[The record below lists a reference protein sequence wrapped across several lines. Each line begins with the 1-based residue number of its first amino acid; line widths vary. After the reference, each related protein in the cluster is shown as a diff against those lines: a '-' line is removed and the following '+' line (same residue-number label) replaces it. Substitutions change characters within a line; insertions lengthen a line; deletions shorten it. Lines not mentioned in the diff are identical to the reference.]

1 MLLLYFLIFF
11 YYYFRFFF
19 MYIST
24 NRFLL
29 TFLFS
34 HLNKHFLC
42 FTILFYKKKLYYF
55 FCHPYFAIICITLHL
70 IEIAYIACSLIHVDN
85 IYLHNKICTNQIK
98 SRLFQSNVTLCTATL
113 IGDVLYKTKHQVL
126 PNQNVNS

>member
-11 YYYFRFFF
+11 FYYFRFLF

-34 HLNKHFLC
+34 HLNKKNLC
-42 FTILFYKKKLYYF
+42 FIILFYKKKNALF
-55 FCHPYFAIICITLHL
+55 FGHRYLAIICITLHL
-70 IEIAYIACSLIHVDN
+70 IENSYIACSIIHVDN
-85 IYLHNKICTNQIK
+85 IYLHNTICTNQIK

-113 IGDVLYKTKHQVL
+113 IGDVLYKMKHQVL
-126 PNQNVNS
+126 PNQNFNS